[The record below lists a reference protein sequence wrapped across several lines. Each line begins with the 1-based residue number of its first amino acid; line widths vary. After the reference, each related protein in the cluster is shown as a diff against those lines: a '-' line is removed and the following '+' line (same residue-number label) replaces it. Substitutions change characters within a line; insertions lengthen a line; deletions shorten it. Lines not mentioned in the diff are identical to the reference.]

1 MFCNKTFS
9 HRVGQMG
16 LAEPTGNQEWPAVT
30 ENPDG
35 SGRYVILCDH
45 ASNAMLPS
53 YGMLGLRPVDLIAHI
68 AWDPGA
74 LPVARHLAERLDAP
88 LLWPDASR
96 LIVDCNRDPEAVD
109 LIAATGEG
117 KAIPGNGSLTP
128 EERGRRLTTIHEP
141 YHAAIDACL
150 DRRLAAGRDCAL
162 VAIHS
167 FTPVFNGVE
176 RPWEVGIIFDRD
188 PALANIVI
196 EGLRAERSL
205 NVGINQPYSPADRVF
220 YTLDRHGQKR
230 GLPAVMIEIR
240 NDEIAGASQQKKW
253 ADRLAKILEE
263 A

>member
-1 MFCNKTFS
+1 
-9 HRVGQMG
+9 MG
-16 LAEPTGNQEWPAVT
+16 LAEPTGRQEWPAVT

-35 SGRYVILCDH
+35 RSRYVILCDH
-45 ASNAMLPS
+45 ASNAMPQS

-74 LPVARHLAERLDAP
+74 LPVARRLAEQLDAP

-109 LIAATGEG
+109 LIAATSEG
-117 KAIPGNGSLTP
+117 HVIPGNSGLTP
-128 EERGRRLTTIHEP
+128 EEKGRRIVTIHEP

-176 RPWEVGIIFDRD
+176 RPWEVGVIFDRD
-188 PALANIVI
+188 PSLANTVI
-196 EGLRAERSL
+196 EGLREERTFE
-205 NVGINQPYSPADRVF
+205 VGINQPYSPADRVF

-230 GLPAVMIEIR
+230 GLQAVMIEIR
-240 NDEIAGASQQKKW
+240 NDEIADAGEQKRW
-253 ADRLAKILEE
+253 ADLLAGILEE